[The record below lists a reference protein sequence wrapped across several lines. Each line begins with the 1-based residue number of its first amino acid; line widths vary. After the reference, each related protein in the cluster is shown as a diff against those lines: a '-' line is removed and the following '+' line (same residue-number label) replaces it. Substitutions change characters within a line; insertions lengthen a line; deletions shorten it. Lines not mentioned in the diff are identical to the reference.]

1 MQINRGLLF
10 WGLALVVGGA
20 VALAVQFE
28 YVDRDTLAEAW
39 RLWPLILVAIGL
51 AIILSRTPFA
61 ALGTVVAAVVVG
73 IAGGA
78 VLSVGPGVVSCSGA
92 EPSSLQTHNGSFT
105 GGSADAT
112 LDFNCGTLTVD
123 LAGGSDWTART
134 GSSQSDRQARIDSTG
149 DSLTIRSPENGFS
162 FGDGRQRWEVSLGS
176 DVTYDL
182 SANPNAADTT
192 LDLAGG
198 SFSHIGLSPNAGS
211 VVMDL
216 SGASVGDLDVSL
228 NAGSLA
234 ITFGGSSEANG
245 RLGTNAGSVEMCI
258 SPDTAIQL
266 TVDANITFS
275 HNLDSSGLNRSGD
288 TWTSD
293 GYDGAA
299 HRVTLTIEGN
309 AASFTLNPSGG
320 CS

>member
-10 WGLALVVGGA
+10 WGLVLVVGGA

-28 YVDRDTLAEAW
+28 YVDRSTVADAW

-61 ALGTVVAAVVVG
+61 ALGTVVAALVVG

-78 VLSVGPGVVSCSGA
+78 LLSVGPVGFSCGNADPTSLESQDGTFSGGNA
-92 EPSSLQTHNGSFT
+92 R
-105 GGSADAT
+105 AT
-112 LDFNCGTLTVD
+112 LDFNCGTLQVSMADGTGW
-123 LAGGSDWTART
+123 LART
-134 GSSQSDRQARIDSTG
+134 GSTQSDRQARIESTG

-162 FGDGRQRWEVSLGS
+162 LGDGRQRWELTLGS
-176 DVTYDL
+176 ALTYDL
-182 SANPNAADTT
+182 NVNANGADTT

-198 SFSHIGLSPNAGS
+198 SFSRINLDPNAGS
-211 VVMDL
+211 VIMDL
-216 SGASVGDLDVSL
+216 AGASVDDLRLSL
-228 NAGSLA
+228 NAGSMA
-234 ITFGGSSEANG
+234 VTFDGSSDATG
-245 RLGTNAGSVEMCI
+245 QLDTNAGSIRVCTNSEAAVQI
-258 SPDTAIQL
+258 
-266 TVDANITFS
+266 TVDDNVAFS
-275 HNLDSSGLNRSGD
+275 HNLDGSGLNRSGD

-299 HRVTLTIEGN
+299 HQVELTVGGN
-309 AASFTLNPSGG
+309 AASFTFNPSGG

>member
-28 YVDRDTLAEAW
+28 YLDRDTLAEAW

-92 EPSSLQTHNGSFT
+92 EPSSLDSQSGSFT
-105 GGSADAT
+105 GSSAQAT
-112 LDFNCGTLTVD
+112 LDFNCGTMIVD
-123 LAGGSDWTART
+123 LAPGSDWTART
-134 GSSQSDRQARIDSTG
+134 GSSRSDRHARIDSNGT
-149 DSLTIRSPENGFS
+149 SLTVRSPENGFN
-162 FGDGRQRWEVSLGS
+162 FGDGRQRWEIALGS
-176 DVTYDL
+176 EPTYDL
-182 SANPNAADTT
+182 KVNPNAADTT
-192 LDLAGG
+192 LNLAGG
-198 SFSHIGLSPNAGS
+198 QFDAIDLSPNAGA
-211 VVMDL
+211 VVLDL
-216 SGASVGDLDVSL
+216 AGARVGDLSVSL
-228 NAGSLA
+228 NAGSLKV
-234 ITFGGSSEANG
+234 TFDGGTDARG
-245 RLGTNAGSVEMCI
+245 QIGANAGSIEMCT
-258 SPDTAIQL
+258 SSDTAIQL

-275 HNLDSSGLNRSGD
+275 HNLDGSGLNRSGD

-299 HRVTLTIEGN
+299 HRVTLTVEGN

>member
-28 YVDRDTLAEAW
+28 YLDRDTLAEAW

-61 ALGTVVAAVVVG
+61 ALGTVAAAVVVG

-78 VLSVGPGVVSCSGA
+78 VLSVGPGVVSCGGA
-92 EPSSLQTHNGSFT
+92 DPTSLETHDGSFSSS
-105 GGSADAT
+105 SARTT

-123 LAGGSDWTART
+123 LAAGSDWTART
-134 GSSQSDRQARIDSTG
+134 GSSQSNRHARIDSSS
-149 DSLTIRSPENGFS
+149 DSLTIRSPENGFN
-162 FGDGRQRWEVSLGS
+162 FGDGRQRWEVTLGS
-176 DVTYDL
+176 DPTYDL
-182 SANPNAADTT
+182 SASPNAADTT

-211 VVMDL
+211 VTMNL
-216 SGASVGDLDVSL
+216 ASASVDDLRVSL
-228 NAGSLA
+228 NAGSLGV
-234 ITFGGSSEANG
+234 TFDGGSDASG
-245 RLGTNAGSVEMCI
+245 RLGTNAGSVEMCTT
-258 SPDTAIQL
+258 SDTAIRL